1 MQPTNP
7 QKFIEKAQEAI
18 ATQERLIAQEEHMAK
33 QKAEEKAQRLAE
45 KLNTLRYTHAN
56 PKAAGMQ
63 EGFFYDFSNYGVH
76 DRLGDDGLTQWH
88 PAFLS
93 LGKNLDECA
102 EKYRGF
108 CKKYKPKPKNHKT
121 VMARYEAISDCFAS
135 LAMTTMDKHPQ
146 VARSILQKH
155 RSGG

>member
-63 EGFFYDFSNYGVH
+63 EGFFSDFSNYGVH
-76 DRLGDDGLTQWH
+76 DRLGDDGWAN
-88 PAFLS
+88 PVASS
-93 LGKNLDECA
+93 LPFPRKNPRRVCR
-102 EKYRGF
+102 KVSGF
-108 CKKYKPKPKNHKT
+108 
-121 VMARYEAISDCFAS
+121 
-135 LAMTTMDKHPQ
+135 
-146 VARSILQKH
+146 LQKVQAQAQE
-155 RSGG
+155 S